1 MGGLQ
6 DVFARISPSN
16 PLNLSDGTTVSG
28 INLATL
34 RISST
39 RTPGEVGPSDMRCQK
54 LFVEI
59 FNTAL
64 TGGQH
69 EPIVFTEGG
78 RMIYHNNDS
87 VIDRARFAAQLAEQT
102 GDLAFRSK
110 AITRLFNH
118 PE

>member
-1 MGGLQ
+1 
-6 DVFARISPSN
+6 
-16 PLNLSDGTTVSG
+16 
-28 INLATL
+28 
-34 RISST
+34 
-39 RTPGEVGPSDMRCQK
+39 MRCQK
-54 LFVEI
+54 LFAEI

-78 RMIYHNNDS
+78 RIMYQKNGQ
-87 VIDRARFAAQLAEQT
+87 VIDRARFTAQVAAQA

-110 AITRLFNH
+110 AIARLFNH